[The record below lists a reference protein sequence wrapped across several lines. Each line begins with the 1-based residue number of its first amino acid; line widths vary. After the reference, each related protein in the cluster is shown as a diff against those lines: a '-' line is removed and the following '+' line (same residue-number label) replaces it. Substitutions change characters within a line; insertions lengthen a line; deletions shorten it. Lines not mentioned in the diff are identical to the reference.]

1 MVADQVVSGTS
12 AIGPGPCAIRST
24 PYKILTVKSP
34 NANSRSVRPEYL
46 RLPQPSI
53 GKTSIIFIR
62 LVSVTVPGNHVSRP
76 AWVVAPWVSR
86 PTPPQSRTRAQIR
99 QPPVFV
105 YANRVRLTL
114 TYNPNRNPG
123 SEPVQTFR
131 LDSHHEHRRPH
142 QFNPHPFYLHN
153 TNQKQ
158 VD

>member
-1 MVADQVVSGTS
+1 MGCCSLGFLPNS
-12 AIGPGPCAIRST
+12 ATITHSRPDTST
-24 PYKILTVKSP
+24 P
-34 NANSRSVRPEYL
+34 
-46 RLPQPSI
+46 
-53 GKTSIIFIR
+53 
-62 LVSVTVPGNHVSRP
+62 
-76 AWVVAPWVSR
+76 
-86 PTPPQSRTRAQIR
+86 
-99 QPPVFV
+99 PPVFV